1 MLQSSDWSQTQE
13 QKKNWH
19 VLSKKNEKK
28 TKTKNHVQAADNVSG
43 FQTDLK
49 NIKVQPARLEL
60 ENNDRNQ
67 RTFKSWQAKLFTS
80 NKLQAQL

>member
-1 MLQSSDWSQTQE
+1 M
-13 QKKNWH
+13 
-19 VLSKKNEKK
+19 
-28 TKTKNHVQAADNVSG
+28 QAADNVSG

-60 ENNDRNQ
+60 ENIDRNQ

-80 NKLQAQL
+80 NKL

>member
-28 TKTKNHVQAADNVSG
+28 PQTKNHVQAADNVSG